1 MYDNSIVV
9 RFQGESTSLLQTL
22 SEVLMI
28 KTTPD
33 MLVITVKLGPSHQSA
48 NKKHTLDKLILP
60 F

>member
-9 RFQGESTSLLQTL
+9 RFQGESTSLLQAL

-33 MLVITVKLGPSHQSA
+33 MLVITVKLGPTHHAA
-48 NKKHTLDKLILP
+48 NKKHTLDKLVLP